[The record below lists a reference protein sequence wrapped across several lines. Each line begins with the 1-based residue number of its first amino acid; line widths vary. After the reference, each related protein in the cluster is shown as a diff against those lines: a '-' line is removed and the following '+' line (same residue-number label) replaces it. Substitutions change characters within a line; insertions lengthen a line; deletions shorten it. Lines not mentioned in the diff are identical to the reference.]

1 MADAVN
7 VSEVPNNTR
16 RPLAYIQ
23 IDDSRADIA
32 RTDFPSLIV
41 GRMDREAANRSISDS
56 DANKLIRVL
65 STADANRKFGEGTP
79 LAKMAE
85 AYFQNDPGG
94 LLWALPQH
102 IATSTTQE
110 YQYDFQLVFTGAEFF
125 TLTIDDLPPVII
137 PRGTADPINAS
148 ENIEL
153 VISAVNARKD
163 LPVVASGTPEAPG
176 THQGLCLTWKVNGLA
191 KHKIR
196 LTYTNETTGV
206 ETEITTNSKTLGGD
220 DILALTA
227 AGAIGDEPFDYI
239 ICESHT
245 QAYYDFIQDL
255 LDPRWGAMQG
265 LYGHAF
271 FAETDANPAN
281 IISAVSARNYAHMSV
296 IGVNSPTPEYTIAA
310 AVGATAAR
318 ELRAHPARPLQTLPV
333 KGITPSAPGQN
344 FTNMERNNLLN
355 NKIATLRATPG
366 GEYEIERIT
375 TTYNQDSDGNPS
387 DAWFDVTTP
396 ATIAAFIRGL
406 IADIASTFPRARL
419 VDDSTRRPVGGDFV
433 TPGLLKAHI
442 VRYHRI
448 QEDFGLVENTD
459 AFAEALIVERD
470 SQDRNRVNA
479 YLPANLA
486 NQFRVFAGLLKY
498 EV

>member
-7 VSEVPNNTR
+7 VSEVPNTTR

-41 GRMDREAANRSISDS
+41 GRMDRLAANRSISDS

-102 IATSTTQE
+102 IAASSTQAWE
-110 YQYDFQLVFTGAEFF
+110 YDFTNTSQSAFNEADYY
-125 TLTIDDLPPVII
+125 TLTIDDLPPVTLPVGDAADAATAIAAFIPII
-137 PRGTADPINAS
+137 
-148 ENIEL
+148 
-153 VISAVNARKD
+153 NARKD
-163 LPVVASGTPEAPG
+163 LPIVASSATNGF
-176 THQGLCLTWKVNGLA
+176 LCLTWKVNGRA
-191 KHKIR
+191 TNKIN
-196 LTYTNETTGV
+196 LIAT
-206 ETEITTNSKTLGGD
+206 KTDRSRARFSPEDENFGGD

-406 IADIASTFPRARL
+406 IANIASTFPRARL

-433 TPGLLKAHI
+433 TPGLIKAHI
-442 VRYHRI
+442 VRYHRL
-448 QEDFGLVENTD
+448 QEDFGLVENTA

-470 SQDRNRVNA
+470 SVDRNRVNA

-486 NQFRVFAGLLKY
+486 NQFRIFAGILKY